1 MAWEK
6 FSAAPAKGGPG
17 KSLAL
22 PLGLSALW
30 LGLIAAAAALTS
42 FEEPYLPFAIAGAF
56 VFFLRGLPS
65 RWEVYSWLVASVVFV
80 KIIHMPESPFWVL
93 RVACGFAALGFGA
106 LVVLGLRVLW
116 SAQEGREHAVA
127 RLVPALLLILFIF
140 VSGRVLSFSGSAN
153 PYTDDAWLYASDGTF
168 GFQPSFAVGR
178 LLYHSLILTRCALFT
193 YLSLPFA
200 MAVVC
205 AWQVP
210 AKQRRIPWHTLAV
223 LLLAGVAG
231 WICYNFVPGTGPLY
245 AFGRDFP
252 WHPLAYRDLP
262 SFALHKMTLD
272 LGIPRNAM
280 PSLHVAWAVLL
291 LWNSRGFPL
300 VLRAALG
307 LFVLLTVVATL
318 GTGQHYLVDLA
329 ASLPFALAVQG
340 AASYLLPNR
349 SGRGRRLL
357 AGLALTGMWLVL
369 VRYGVTLALK
379 SPLIPWS
386 LLLTSSA
393 VTVWLEG
400 KLMRG
405 GDGRNAIGVA
415 KLGGTGGS
423 GAAAPIEMPDVR
435 QIATRSRSKGQKAGG

>member
-6 FSAAPAKGGPG
+6 FSAAPAQGGPG

-65 RWEVYSWLVASVVFV
+65 RWEVYSWLAVSVVFV

-93 RVACGFAALGFGA
+93 RVACGFAAMGFGA
-106 LVVLGLRVLW
+106 LVVLGLRALW
-116 SAQEGREHAVA
+116 SAQEGCEHAVA

-168 GFQPSFAVGR
+168 GFQPSFAMGR
-178 LLYHSLILTRCALFT
+178 VLYQSLILTRCALFT

-205 AWQVP
+205 AWQV
-210 AKQRRIPWHTLAV
+210 AAEERRIPWHMLAV

-231 WICYNFVPGTGPLY
+231 WIFYNFVPGTGPLY

-252 WHPLAYRDLP
+252 WHPVGYRDLAGFP
-262 SFALHKMTLD
+262 LQRMALEA
-272 LGIPRNAM
+272 GIPRNAM

-291 LWNSRGFPL
+291 LWNSRGSRVLSGAMGLFL
-300 VLRAALG
+300 VL
-307 LFVLLTVVATL
+307 TIVATL

-329 ASLPFALAVQG
+329 ASLPFALAVQA
-340 AASYLLPNR
+340 AASYLLPH
-349 SGRGRRLL
+349 GFDRGRALL

-369 VRYGVTLALK
+369 VRYGVALALK
-379 SPLIPWS
+379 SPVIPWS
-386 LLLTSSA
+386 FLLASTS
-393 VTVWLEG
+393 VTIGLEG
-400 KLMRG
+400 KLAGEGVRARENGRAEPAGENLPANAAGLAITGIPSRPMR
-405 GDGRNAIGVA
+405 
-415 KLGGTGGS
+415 
-423 GAAAPIEMPDVR
+423 P
-435 QIATRSRSKGQKAGG
+435 RSKGQNAGG